1 MTVLRTCIVLIFC
14 EEALHF
20 LGRRVSSQ
28 VLCLIPV
35 MGTCQALSTI
45 FSVLCDPASTKYRN
59 SCSLAFNVI
68 LLPAGGENVYLS
80 LRLW

>member
-1 MTVLRTCIVLIFC
+1 MTVLRICIVLVFC
-14 EEALHF
+14 KEALHF

-28 VLCLIPV
+28 VLCLIPA
-35 MGTCQALSTI
+35 MGTCQALSTTFI
-45 FSVLCDPASTKYRN
+45 VLCDPASTKCRN
-59 SCSLAFNVI
+59 YCSLAFNLI